1 MWWHYGWHTE
11 LCIKRFGIK
20 SWPGHCVLYLGM
32 TFTHLHSPVT
42 ATLSTQDFNWVL
54 ENCQE
59 SLTKIWPEIPHPGE
73 VVIKPLHSCGKQLYK
88 FFKTEE
94 SVYVG
99 KAFQSC
105 RIDMV
110 HQHGHHFNVL
120 AHLFDSC
127 DSVEMILTYFKL
139 LCGTEHRIIIFT

>member
-1 MWWHYGWHTE
+1 MVG
-11 LCIKRFGIK
+11 
-20 SWPGHCVLYLGM
+20 
-32 TFTHLHSPVT
+32 
-42 ATLSTQDFNWVL
+42 TLNSASRNP
-54 ENCQE
+54 
-59 SLTKIWPEIPHPGE
+59 WPEIPHPGE
-73 VVIKPLHSCGKQLYK
+73 VVIKPLHSCGNQLYK

-120 AHLFDSC
+120 THLFDSC
-127 DSVEMILTYFKL
+127 DSVEMILTSS
-139 LCGTEHRIIIFT
+139 CSVVQNTG